1 MFGVGLPILY
11 PIAVLALVILYI
23 SEKYMLYYAY
33 QVPPMYDEKLSQNV
47 IAHLKVAPLIMLL
60 SGYWM
65 LSSKQLLSND
75 NLTPKART
83 RDVDITGH
91 TVSGLAKSEGWA
103 APSYPLL
110 LTAIFVFI
118 CIVLGTWLNTLFNK
132 TFKSL
137 NCEEEI
143 EDVEDLDT
151 YWNSLSKKDRRWT
164 IQEEEY
170 FREKM
175 VDEHGRSLRMPIL
188 LDSQLEALK
197 KSETNPDRTM
207 TGCHTYDILANP
219 CYFGDFQYVPVSAG
233 FEGKGI
239 LREDIIKDDDYEEGN
254 DYWVSDKVRVGLN
267 LAYITESEAKEF
279 DISQK
284 VLKFKSP
291 RAA

>member
-1 MFGVGLPILY
+1 MHFKYAAVMNIVFITCMFGVGLPILY

-33 QVPPMYDEKLSQNV
+33 QVPPTYDEKLSQNV

-65 LSSKQLLSND
+65 LSSKQLLSNEY
-75 NLTPKART
+75 LTPKART

-91 TVSGLAKSEGWA
+91 TISGIATKEGWA

-118 CIVLGTWLNTLFNK
+118 CIALGTWLNTLFNK

-143 EDVEDLDT
+143 EDAEDLDT
-151 YWNSLSKKDRRWT
+151 YWNSLPEPARQWT
-164 IQEEEY
+164 IKEEKY

-175 VDEHGRSLRMPIL
+175 VDENGRALEMPIL
-188 LDSQLEALK
+188 LDS
-197 KSETNPDRTM
+197 
-207 TGCHTYDILANP
+207 
-219 CYFGDFQYVPVSAG
+219 
-233 FEGKGI
+233 
-239 LREDIIKDDDYEEGN
+239 
-254 DYWVSDKVRVGLN
+254 
-267 LAYITESEAKEF
+267 
-279 DISQK
+279 
-284 VLKFKSP
+284 
-291 RAA
+291 